1 MAGFLMGE
9 RMDAERIDV
18 VESENDGNAVFEA
31 RIIVEFT
38 SMEEAEFFAE
48 EFMARGM
55 LGLMDFQ
62 LPSMHW
68 CGLQF
73 YYFYLELDMPKVGG
87 RHFAYTKKGKAA
99 AKKYAKKSGKKIKK
113 KKKAW
118 LINGSYF

>member
-1 MAGFLMGE
+1 MGE

-55 LGLMDFQ
+55 MGLMDFQ
-62 LPSMHW
+62 LPSMH
-68 CGLQF
+68 
-73 YYFYLELDMPKVGG
+73 
-87 RHFAYTKKGKAA
+87 
-99 AKKYAKKSGKKIKK
+99 
-113 KKKAW
+113 
-118 LINGSYF
+118 

>member
-1 MAGFLMGE
+1 MGE

-38 SMEEAEFFAE
+38 SMEEAEVFAE

-62 LPSMHW
+62 LPSMH
-68 CGLQF
+68 
-73 YYFYLELDMPKVGG
+73 
-87 RHFAYTKKGKAA
+87 
-99 AKKYAKKSGKKIKK
+99 
-113 KKKAW
+113 
-118 LINGSYF
+118 

>member
-1 MAGFLMGE
+1 MGE

-62 LPSMHW
+62 MESMH
-68 CGLQF
+68 
-73 YYFYLELDMPKVGG
+73 
-87 RHFAYTKKGKAA
+87 
-99 AKKYAKKSGKKIKK
+99 
-113 KKKAW
+113 
-118 LINGSYF
+118 

>member
-1 MAGFLMGE
+1 MGE
-9 RMDAERIDV
+9 RMDAERIDG

-62 LPSMHW
+62 LPSMH
-68 CGLQF
+68 
-73 YYFYLELDMPKVGG
+73 
-87 RHFAYTKKGKAA
+87 
-99 AKKYAKKSGKKIKK
+99 
-113 KKKAW
+113 
-118 LINGSYF
+118 

>member
-1 MAGFLMGE
+1 MGE
-9 RMDAERIDV
+9 RMDAERSDV

-62 LPSMHW
+62 LPSMH
-68 CGLQF
+68 
-73 YYFYLELDMPKVGG
+73 
-87 RHFAYTKKGKAA
+87 
-99 AKKYAKKSGKKIKK
+99 
-113 KKKAW
+113 
-118 LINGSYF
+118 